1 LTVPG
6 DRIVLVG
13 GGASPVAS
21 FVDALRAL
29 PGEPRWVVVG
39 GFAVY
44 LRIGR
49 VHRVTADIDTVT
61 RDSLRLV
68 ELLVAAGATHLSA
81 ARLTLPEPTAVQL
94 DVMSDTND
102 EPLPEQPSDRAFALA
117 RRYAANTA
125 SEVSIVVVSP
135 GKPGIELA
143 SAVALVATVPALIT
157 MKAVSMPRRSASPH
171 PGKVGSDIHD
181 LVRLVSR
188 RSVLD
193 LVASIRQAPP
203 ELVTFVGETLAKW
216 FSTEHDLRYTLAR
229 LRRFVTTDDA
239 RSVAE
244 EDLAVVGELGRRLLH
259 E

>member
-1 LTVPG
+1 MPG
-6 DRIVLVG
+6 ERIVLVG
-13 GGASPVAS
+13 VGASPVAS
-21 FVDALRAL
+21 FVDALRTL
-29 PGEPRWVVVG
+29 PTEPRWVIVG

-61 RDSLRLV
+61 RDPMRLV

-81 ARLTLPEPTAVQL
+81 ARLTLPQTTAVQF
-94 DVMSDTND
+94 DVMSDAND
-102 EPLPEQPSDRAFALA
+102 EPLPEQPGERAFALA
-117 RRYAANTA
+117 RRYAADTA

-135 GKPGIELA
+135 GEPAIELT

-171 PGKVGSDIHD
+171 PAKVGSDIHD
-181 LVRLVSR
+181 LVRLASR
-188 RSVLD
+188 RGVSD

-203 ELVTFVGETLAKW
+203 ELVNFVGETLARW